1 MASWLTF
8 WIVNSVARVQQHELM
23 KDYFSVVLTQ
33 HLCAQTHQCLS
44 RQQVRHTVVHIKN
57 PMYTLLE

>member
-8 WIVNSVARVQQHELM
+8 WIVNSVARVQHELT
-23 KDYFSVVLTQ
+23 KDYFSVVPTQ
-33 HLCAQTHQCLS
+33 HLCAQTHQRLS

-57 PMYTLLE
+57 SMYTLLE